1 MVMVSHSA
9 ALLEQQ
15 HVRALEILGQYGRT
29 FSWGFTISE
38 IRLNRSQKS
47 NSQAGLAGNRP
58 TMPAVGSP
66 IKESGRNFAQA
77 RNTHTTTTTTTP
89 KPSASVPSFVCN
101 TEAIFR
107 SFDPLTT
114 TYSCFGEPITWS
126 SSLNNYDNIDPCICI
141 ANIALLLS
149 LIMPILPT
157 PPPPPPPPPPR
168 PPLPPP
174 PPPTPPPPL
183 NPISLPTAFPILF
196 TDTALAE
203 IFTTVADPTSCKKE
217 TDMTGGL
224 T

>member
-1 MVMVSHSA
+1 M
-9 ALLEQQ
+9 
-15 HVRALEILGQYGRT
+15 
-29 FSWGFTISE
+29 
-38 IRLNRSQKS
+38 SQKS
-47 NSQAGLAGNRP
+47 HSQADFAGNRP

-66 IKESGRNFAQA
+66 IKERGRA
-77 RNTHTTTTTTTP
+77 

-101 TEAIFR
+101 IEAIFR
-107 SFDPLTT
+107 PFDPLNT
-114 TYSCFGEPITWS
+114 TYSCFGEPITCC
-126 SSLNNYDNIDPCICI
+126 SSLNHYDNIDPCICI

-149 LIMPILPT
+149 LIMPILPA

-183 NPISLPTAFPILF
+183 NPISLPPAFPILF

-217 TDMTGGL
+217 TDRNT
-224 T
+224 